1 VIKMPWSGNKPKI
14 YTGSKDKYEELVRD
28 YKEYFPSYS
37 VLFQIAAAVGMV
49 LDQKKELIKREELV
63 NTYSIDKDG
72 TLELLMEIKYPD
84 LSPEERLEE
93 LEKYAEAGI
102 EIIYEEVVSTG
113 HFDFKKYAEI

>member
-1 VIKMPWSGNKPKI
+1 MPWSGNKPKI

-37 VLFQIAAAVGMV
+37 VLFQIAAAVGIV
-49 LDQKKELIKREELV
+49 LDQKKELTKREELV

-72 TLELLMEIKYPD
+72 ALELLMEIKYPE

-93 LEKYAEAGI
+93 LEKYGEAGF

>member
-1 VIKMPWSGNKPKI
+1 MPWAGSKPKI

-28 YKEYFPSYS
+28 YKEYFPTYS
-37 VLFQIAAAVGMV
+37 VLFQIAAAVGIV
-49 LDQKKELIKREELV
+49 LDQKKELTKREELV

-72 TLELLMEIKYPD
+72 TLELLMRIKYPD

-102 EIIYEEVVSTG
+102 EVIYEETVSSG
-113 HFDFKKYAEI
+113 HFDFRKYAEL